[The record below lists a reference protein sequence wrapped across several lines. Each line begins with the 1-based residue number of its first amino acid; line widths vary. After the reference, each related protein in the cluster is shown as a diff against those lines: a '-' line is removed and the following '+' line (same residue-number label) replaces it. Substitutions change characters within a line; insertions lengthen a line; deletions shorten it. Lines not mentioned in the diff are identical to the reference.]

1 MSRAAATELLDALEP
16 LAHRERIRLLSAR
29 AREAAESD
37 ELAGLLDGLEQHG
50 MYGRR
55 LAVIAA
61 CAGRDHA
68 HLSARLAHPDPF
80 VRGHA
85 QRAAVAPAGGVTD
98 DAVLQAL
105 HAAPA
110 AIRGELLRTIVAGG
124 RSSLADGLI
133 DVLRTRWGDAEA
145 ARLLPGCGGA
155 AVARLLP
162 ELFHAVTGWGA
173 LAGRH
178 PGAVLGESA
187 RQLDELPP
195 VLRELWWQRYA
206 AGVARTAAARP
217 EQVLDLLERY
227 REQLPLPLEFWPHLA
242 RLVAADPGR
251 TLRLL
256 LADGHSGRL
265 REKGLPPSVLR
276 RLVKADPPE
285 LYELGRAWSR
295 TPRRFAELLRALPP
309 GRRAAFY
316 DTVTEGEDRTHER
329 LDEDVLTALPHSRRE
344 EEARRMAQQARAG
357 DAHWTTVLAA
367 LSHLPDKEAHE
378 EVEAAT
384 RRPAAEDRARA
395 WPLLVHQTVHA
406 ARRSRGDHAALRARV
421 NGLLAAMSRLR
432 GEQDAVRWAALNALT
447 ALPPRLLTDEAAD
460 HLDRLTGDA
469 VQAPDSSHE
478 TREVLGRLAG
488 AVLREHV
495 ASGRRALVGWALRTI
510 VRLTGDTGGADLGRL
525 DRTLPRGQEHTV
537 HETLRYWLEA
547 GAEKDDHGLTFALA
561 RAVGPRASGMPELQE
576 LLWQAVQFGSE
587 TNGRAAVEL
596 WLRDPRTRDSRAAD
610 VLSLDASAAVLPAV
624 SRTICRRRTDL
635 LDTVL
640 GETPPYG
647 RFLTKDNTRPMP
659 PVGRW
664 TERWLP
670 RQQRAAAQLLAREAD
685 DDSSGM
691 PRRKAALSR
700 LAHVPG
706 EGARELRLWVNDWVE
721 DEAELAEAA
730 MSALVRTDHPEE
742 ALPALLAHTTEG
754 RARSAVRAL
763 ARACRFLAPS
773 QLSDV
778 VHGLLLPAGETGG
791 VRDAAH
797 GTEAADAADGLRH
810 ERPGESLL
818 ERPTSGVTVAARRQA
833 VRLAASLL
841 PVAEAAEVLLAAFEL
856 PDQHEDVQAA
866 CVTSAVRLLDDHRAW
881 QLIESA
887 AKGAPVL
894 CQAVLRTRPLQLP
907 ERHRERYARI
917 VTGLGEVDD
926 QQVAETVHSSLAHW
940 APWAPEAASVLAAAV
955 TDLSSRGTWQQ
966 AADGLVELAAAL
978 PESATTFTDVV
989 SRLIASDADPH
1000 TPDADPDRDRPA
1012 RRRVEHI
1019 VLTLGKRAGGHRTA
1033 RQAAGQTGVLL
1044 AAHEEFVPLAARLL
1058 CSAVDLE
1065 ADEETLGRQLRGIAG
1080 LHAQLP
1086 GQAWRTADELR
1097 RTLQPYDRPAAG
1109 RDRLLPVARGLVA
1122 DGGHATGLLA
1132 VALAAAVNP
1141 RSGWTEPWRAFLR
1154 DVRRHA
1160 VPDVRVA
1167 ALEVATHTGE

>member
-16 LAHRERIRLLSAR
+16 LAHRERIRLLCAR
-29 AREAAESD
+29 AREAAGSD

-61 CAGRDHA
+61 SAGRDHA
-68 HLSARLAHPDPF
+68 HLSARLAHPDAF

-85 QRAAVAPAGGVTD
+85 QRAAVAPSGGITD
-98 DAVLQAL
+98 DALLQAL

-110 AIRGELLRTIVAGG
+110 AIRAELLRTIVAGG
-124 RSSLADGLI
+124 RSELADGLI

-155 AVARLLP
+155 TVERLLP
-162 ELFHAVTGWGA
+162 ELFHTVAGWGA

-178 PGAVLGESA
+178 PGAVLAESA

-195 VLRELWWQRYA
+195 VLRELWWDRYA

-217 EQVLDLLERY
+217 EEVLGLLERY
-227 REQLPLPLEFWPHLA
+227 RERLPLPLPFWPQLP

-251 TLRLL
+251 TVRLL
-256 LADGHSGRL
+256 LADEHSGRL
-265 REKGLPPSVLR
+265 LERGLPPAVLR
-276 RLVKADPPE
+276 RLVRADAPE

-295 TPRRFAELLRALPP
+295 SPKRFAELLRALPP

-316 DTVTEGEDRTHER
+316 DAVTEDEDRSHER
-329 LDEDVLTALPHSRRE
+329 LDEEVLDALPHERRE
-344 EEARRMAQQARAG
+344 AEAQRMAQQAR
-357 DAHWTTVLAA
+357 DREAHWATVLAA
-367 LSHLPDKEAHE
+367 VAHLPGQEARE
-378 EVEAAT
+378 ELEEAT

-395 WPLLVHQTVHA
+395 WPLLVRQTVRA
-406 ARRSRGDHAALRARV
+406 ARRGGGDHARV
-421 NGLLAAMSRLR
+421 NELLAAMARLR
-432 GEQDAVRWAALNALT
+432 NEQDAVRWSALNALT
-447 ALPPRLLTDEAAD
+447 SLPPRLLTDEAAD

-537 HETLRYWLEA
+537 HESLRYWLEA

-561 RAVGPRASGMPELQE
+561 RAVGARADDMPELQE

-587 TNGRAAVEL
+587 ANARAAVGL
-596 WLRDPRTRDSRAAD
+596 WLRDPRARDARAAD

-624 SRTICRRRTDL
+624 SRTLCRRRTDL

-640 GETPPYG
+640 GEAPPYG
-647 RFLTKDNTRPMP
+647 RFLTKDDTPPMP

-664 TERWLP
+664 TDRWLP
-670 RQQRAAAQLLAREAD
+670 RQQRAAAQLLAHEAD
-685 DDSSGM
+685 DDTNGM
-691 PRRKAALSR
+691 ARRKAALSK

-721 DEAELAEAA
+721 DEAELAESA
-730 MSALVRTDHPEE
+730 MAALVRTDRPEE
-742 ALPALLAHTTEG
+742 ALPALLAHTAEG
-754 RARSAVRAL
+754 RARNAVRAL
-763 ARACRFLAPS
+763 AHACRFLAPS
-773 QLSDV
+773 QLTDV
-778 VHGLLLPAGETGG
+778 VRGLLLPPGENGG
-791 VRDAAH
+791 
-797 GTEAADAADGLRH
+797 
-810 ERPGESLL
+810 RPGAAPGAEPSGTTGDARREPSPESLR
-818 ERPTSGVTVAARRQA
+818 EESPAGVAVAARRQA
-833 VRLAASLL
+833 VRLAASML
-841 PVAEAAEVLLAAFEL
+841 PVSEAAEVLLAAYEL
-856 PDQHEDVQAA
+856 PGQHVDVRAA
-866 CVTSAVRLLDDHRAW
+866 CVTSAAQLLDDRRAW
-881 QLIESA
+881 QVIASA
-887 AKGAPVL
+887 AEGEPVL
-894 CQAVLRTRPLQLP
+894 CQAVLRTRPLHLP

-917 VTGLGEVDD
+917 VTGLGGAEDP
-926 QQVAETVHSSLAHW
+926 QVAETVHSSLAHW
-940 APWAPEAASVLAAAV
+940 APWAPAAADVLANAV
-955 TDLSSRGTWQQ
+955 TDLSNRGTWQY

-978 PESATTFTDVV
+978 PGSASTFTDVV

-1019 VLTLGKRAGGHRTA
+1019 VFTLGRRAGSHRNA

-1044 AAHEEFVPLAARLL
+1044 AGHEEFVPLAARLL
-1058 CSAVDLE
+1058 CSAVDLG
-1065 ADEETLGRQLRGIAG
+1065 ADEETLARQLRGIAG

-1097 RTLQPYDRPAAG
+1097 RTLQSGHRPSG
-1109 RDRLLPVARGLVA
+1109 SSERLLRVARGLVA
-1122 DGGHATGLLA
+1122 DGGHASGLLA

-1141 RSGWTEPWRAFLR
+1141 RSGWSEPWRAFLR
-1154 DVRRHA
+1154 DVRRHE

-1167 ALEVATHTGE
+1167 ALEVATATGE